1 MLLLVFLIIIVCLNK
16 RVNDL
21 FFYQKTPK
29 TKDISSVFLF
39 YFSVLCE
46 SVWN

>member
-1 MLLLVFLIIIVCLNK
+1 MIYFLPKEGKEK
-16 RVNDL
+16 RREE
-21 FFYQKTPK
+21 

-46 SVWN
+46 SV

>member
-1 MLLLVFLIIIVCLNK
+1 MIY
-16 RVNDL
+16 
-21 FFYQKTPK
+21 FFTKKPPK

>member
-1 MLLLVFLIIIVCLNK
+1 MIYFLP
-16 RVNDL
+16 
-21 FFYQKTPK
+21 KTPK